1 VIIECKDKCVLRI
14 KKLHK
19 KDLRKASSHNLRKI
33 KVANADGT
41 KTILPLK
48 VKPND
53 NDLTSNLHQVALKK
67 LRDHGIRSIA
77 TNAICGIELVL
88 SVSNGFFNDDIM
100 KSFDIELNVNKHRL
114 ADWTNMT
121 ASWLR
126 NMFGDNLLQMQLHLD
141 ETTPHIHAVVLPLV
155 EKPIIQGTGLRKG
168 ESVLKWRLCG
178 SDVLRKSWYFHMQ
191 TEYSKAVEVLG
202 LERGVQGS
210 KAEYKDLRKLEALQ
224 KELESTKHKNNEVQ
238 QKLASYEAELE
249 MMRNEIMDEN
259 QNYASLKQRVV
270 DKKKTIDQLDGYR
283 DEQQTEI
290 NNLESTKEQRE
301 ADIENLKKAEN
312 VLSQSYKTLQHQCIY
327 KEEELVQLDDYRDEQ
342 QTEINNLE
350 STKKQ
355 READIE
361 NLKKAENVMSQS
373 YKTLQ
378 HQCIYKK
385 EELVQFDDYRKE
397 QQTEINNL
405 ESTKEQCE
413 ADIEMLQKIKQ
424 KLENQEFQK
433 QFNEKF
439 GSYLRTFKAMDS
451 FAQLIMKK
459 AEIVSEVCGGN
470 KGLSQIGSKIRQA
483 QEGMQET
490 LRQHAGHLNGLNNA
504 QASPSKLSNES
515 RLGGHSM
522 PEDDRYLKTRRNQP

>member
-1 VIIECKDKCVLRI
+1 LRI
-14 KKLHK
+14 KKLHQT
-19 KDLRKASSHNLRKI
+19 DLRKVSSHNLRKI

-41 KTILPLK
+41 KNIHPLQ
-48 VKPND
+48 VRPND
-53 NDLTSNLHQVALKK
+53 IDLTSDLHQVVLKK
-67 LRDHGIRSIA
+67 LGDYGIRSIA

-100 KSFDIELNVNKHRL
+100 KSFDIESNVNKHRL
-114 ADWTNMT
+114 ADWTNIT
-121 ASWLR
+121 ATWLR
-126 NMFGDNLLQMQLHLD
+126 NMFGNNLLQMQLHLD

-178 SDVLRKSWYFHMQ
+178 SDVLRKRWYFHMQ

-224 KELESTKHKNNEVQ
+224 KELELTKHNNNELQ
-238 QKLASYEAELE
+238 QKLASYEAQLE
-249 MMRNEIMDEN
+249 MTRNEIMDEN

-270 DKKKTIDQLDGYR
+270 DKKKTI
-283 DEQQTEI
+283 
-290 NNLESTKEQRE
+290 
-301 ADIENLKKAEN
+301 
-312 VLSQSYKTLQHQCIY
+312 
-327 KEEELVQLDDYRDEQ
+327 VQLDDYRDEQ
-342 QTEINNLE
+342 QTEIKNLE
-350 STKKQ
+350 STKEQ
-355 READIE
+355 CETDIE
-361 NLKKAENVMSQS
+361 NLKKAENTLSQD

-378 HQCIYKK
+378 QQCIYK
-385 EELVQFDDYRKE
+385 EEKLLQLDDYREE
-397 QQTEINNL
+397 QQTEINKL

-413 ADIEMLQKIKQ
+413 ADIEKLQKIKQ
-424 KLENQEFQK
+424 ELENQELQK

-439 GSYLRTFKAMDS
+439 WSHLRTFKAMDS
-451 FAQLIMKK
+451 FAQLIMKE

-470 KGLSQIGSKIRQA
+470 KGLSQIGSRIRQA
-483 QEGMQET
+483 QEGIQET

-515 RLGGHSM
+515 RLDGHSM